1 MRGVGPTQGSNAM
14 ERAVYEDKVR
24 GVIFGHAIGDAL
36 GLGTEFLS
44 KQEVRIYYPNRLE
57 DLGQIKRDAHRSR
70 WAAGD
75 WTDDTDQ
82 MLCILDSLLTQGR
95 IDILD
100 VAFRIHRWA
109 CEGGMGIGKTV
120 ANVVYSQDFRQQP
133 HEASERVWLSSG
145 KQAAANGGVMR
156 TSVLGVWESESA
168 DAVRRNAETVCR
180 ITHYDPRCVAS
191 CVIICLAI
199 RSLLREG
206 IHADRL
212 VDDLTVTADEYD
224 ARVREYIEKASQS
237 EIAKLA
243 LDEPNSIGYTL
254 KAMAT
259 GIWALIHPIT
269 YRDGILS
276 VIHEGGDADT
286 NASVA
291 GAILGARFGFSGIPR
306 KWVDS
311 LLHRA
316 DLEVRVDR
324 LLTMI

>member
-1 MRGVGPTQGSNAM
+1 MDRTAL
-14 ERAVYEDKVR
+14 EDRVR

-44 KQEVRIYYPNRLE
+44 KQQVRIYYPNRLE
-57 DLGQIKRDAHRSR
+57 DLEQIKRDAHRRR
-70 WAAGD
+70 WAVGD

-95 IDILD
+95 VDILN
-100 VAFRIHRWA
+100 VAFRIHQWA
-109 CEGGMGIGKTV
+109 CDGGMGIGRTV
-120 ANVVYSQDFRQQP
+120 ADVVYSHDFCQQP
-133 HEASERVWLSSG
+133 HAASERVWLSSR

-168 DAVRRNAETVCR
+168 DAVRRNAEAVCK

-191 CVIICLAI
+191 CVIVCLAI
-199 RSLLREG
+199 RALLRED
-206 IHADRL
+206 IRAERL
-212 VDDLTVTADEYD
+212 VDDLAVTADEYD

-237 EIAKLA
+237 EIAELA
-243 LDEPNSIGYTL
+243 LDEPSSIGYTL

-259 GIWALIHPIT
+259 GIWALLHPTT

-291 GAILGARFGFSGIPR
+291 GAILGARFGLSGIPR
-306 KWVDS
+306 RWVDS

-316 DLEVRVDR
+316 DLEARVDG
-324 LLTMI
+324 LLTIL